1 MVTVLGRREVLV
13 RGGGMGLGLGLA
25 GLPLDALQAR
35 AAQLDLPAIH
45 ALIGGLVDSGKLPG
59 LVASVATGR
68 GAPQFVSHGTL
79 AFDSKVPVGPD
90 SLFRIY
96 SMTKVITGM
105 AAMHLIEQG
114 KLRLDQPVADILPK
128 FAKMQVLDN
137 VDAPID
143 QVHPAKTQ
151 MTVRQLVTHTA
162 GLGYTIV
169 QTGPIQKAYF
179 AAGLGSG
186 RAGRQPLP
194 GEVRV
199 PSAPSLAVFA
209 DRLADMPLVYEPG
222 SQWSYSVGLDLL
234 GRVIEVVSGMPFE
247 RFLQQTFFDPCG
259 MRDTAFQVP
268 AAKAARLTT
277 NYGIKDG
284 KAVPIDPGLD
294 SIFLDPPPV
303 PSGGGGLVSTPRDYD
318 QFMAML
324 VAGGRSGR
332 HRVIS
337 ARAVALGGSN
347 LLPPGAAT
355 KGTWME
361 GAGHGA
367 GAQLRLGDKAG
378 VLGWSGAAATVFRI
392 DLKRA
397 IRIAIYSQ
405 HMPTSAY
412 ELYDK
417 FPKAAGSDL
426 KAPQLAI

>member
-1 MVTVLGRREVLV
+1 MVIGLGRREVLL
-13 RGGGMGLGLGLA
+13 RGGGMGVGLGLA
-25 GLPLDALQAR
+25 GLPLEALQAR
-35 AAQLDLPAIH
+35 AAQRDLPAIRG
-45 ALIGGLVDSGKLPG
+45 LITGLVDSGKLPG
-59 LVASVATGR
+59 LVASVALGHD
-68 GAPQFVSHGTL
+68 APQFYSHGTL

-96 SMTKVITGM
+96 SMTKVVTGM

-128 FAKMQVLDN
+128 FAKMQVLDS

-143 QVHPAKTQ
+143 QVHSAQTQ
-151 MTVRQLVTHTA
+151 MTIRQLLTHTA

-169 QTGPIQKAYF
+169 QTGPIQKAYL
-179 AAGLGSG
+179 AAGLSGG
-186 RAGRQPLP
+186 RASRQPLP
-194 GEVRV
+194 GEVRT
-199 PSAPSLAVFA
+199 PSAPSLAAFA
-209 DRLADMPLVYEPG
+209 DRLADLPLVYEPG

-234 GRVIEVVSGMPFE
+234 GRVIEVVSGMLFE

-259 MRDTAFQVP
+259 MRDTAFQVQ
-268 AAKAARLTT
+268 AAKAARLTS

-284 KAVPIDPGLD
+284 KAQLIDPGPD
-294 SIFLDPPPV
+294 SVFLDPPLV

-318 QFMAML
+318 RFMAML

-347 LLPPGAAT
+347 ILPPGAAT

-367 GAQLRLGDKAG
+367 GAQLGLGEKVG

-392 DLKRA
+392 DMKRG
-397 IRIAIYSQ
+397 IRVAIYSQ

>member
-1 MVTVLGRREVLV
+1 MRTELNRRDVLL

-25 GLPLDALQAR
+25 ALPLDALQAR
-35 AAQLDLPAIH
+35 AARLDMPAIH
-45 ALIGGLVDSGKLPG
+45 SLIAGLVDSGKLPG
-59 LVASVATGR
+59 LVASVGL
-68 GAPQFVSHGTL
+68 GHDPPQFYSHGTL

-90 SLFRIY
+90 SLFRIF

-105 AAMHLIEQG
+105 AAMHLIDQG
-114 KLRLDQPVADILPK
+114 KLRLDQPLADILPK
-128 FAKMQVLDN
+128 FAKMQVLESA
-137 VDAPID
+137 DAPLD
-143 QVHPAKTQ
+143 RVHPAKSQIT
-151 MTVRQLVTHTA
+151 MRQLVTHTA

-169 QTGPIQKAYF
+169 QTGPIQKAYL
-179 AAGLGSG
+179 AAGLGGG
-186 RAGRQPLP
+186 RASRQPLP
-194 GEVRV
+194 GEVRM
-199 PSAPSLAVFA
+199 PSAPSLAAFA
-209 DRLADMPLVYEPG
+209 DRLAEMPLVYEPG

-234 GRVIEVVSGMPFE
+234 GRVIEVVSGMPFD
-247 RFLQQTFFDPCG
+247 RFLKQTFFDPCG

-294 SIFLDPPPV
+294 SIFLDPPPL
-303 PSGGGGLVSTPRDYD
+303 PFGGGGLVSTPRDFD
-318 QFMAML
+318 RFMAML
-324 VAGGRSGR
+324 AAGGRSGR
-332 HRVIS
+332 RRVLG

-367 GAQLRLGDKAG
+367 GAQLGLGDKAG

-392 DLKRA
+392 DLKRG

-405 HMPTSAY
+405 HMPTSAH

-426 KAPQLAI
+426 GAPQLAI

>member
-1 MVTVLGRREVLV
+1 MVTGLNRRDLLV
-13 RGGGMGLGLGLA
+13 RGGGLGLGLGIA
-25 GLPLDALQAR
+25 GLPLGALQAR
-35 AAQLDLPAIH
+35 AARLDLPAIRG
-45 ALIGGLVDSGKLPG
+45 LISGLVDSGKLPG
-59 LVASVATGR
+59 LVASVGIGR
-68 GAPQFVSHGTL
+68 GAPQFVTHGTL

-128 FAKMQVLDN
+128 FAKMQVLDS
-137 VDAPID
+137 VDAPINK
-143 QVHPAKTQ
+143 VHPAKSLITI
-151 MTVRQLVTHTA
+151 RQLLTHTA
-162 GLGYTIV
+162 GLGYAIV
-169 QTGPIQKAYF
+169 QTGPIQKAYI
-179 AAGLGSG
+179 AAGLASG
-186 RAGRQPLP
+186 RASRQLLP

-199 PSAPSLAVFA
+199 PSAPSLAAFA
-209 DRLADMPLVYEPG
+209 DRLADLPLVYEPG
-222 SQWSYSVGLDLL
+222 TQWSYSYAQDLL

-247 RFLQQTFFDPCG
+247 RFLQQTFFGPCA
-259 MRDTAFQVP
+259 MRDTAFHVP
-268 AAKAARLTT
+268 AAKAGRLTS

-284 KAVPIDPGLD
+284 KAQLIDPGSD
-294 SIFLDPPPV
+294 SIFLDPPLV
-303 PSGGGGLVSTPRDYD
+303 PSGGGGLVSTPRDFD
-318 QFMAML
+318 RFMAML
-324 VAGGRSGR
+324 VAGGLSGR
-332 HRVIS
+332 RRVMA

-367 GAQLRLGDKAG
+367 GAQLGLGEKAG

-392 DLKRA
+392 DLKRG

-426 KAPQLAI
+426 GAPQLAI

>member
-1 MVTVLGRREVLV
+1 METGLSRRELLL
-13 RGGGMGLGLGLA
+13 RGGGVGLGLGMA
-25 GLPLDALQAR
+25 VLPLDALQAR
-35 AAQLDLPAIH
+35 AKTLDLPAIH
-45 ALIGGLVDSGKLPG
+45 ALIAGLVDGGKLPG
-59 LVASVATGR
+59 IVASVALGR
-68 GAPQFVSHGTL
+68 SKPQFVSHGTL
-79 AFDSKVPVGPD
+79 AFDSKVPVTPD

-105 AAMHLIEQG
+105 AAMHLIERG
-114 KLRLDQPVADILPK
+114 KLRLDQPVADILPRY
-128 FAKMQVLDN
+128 AKMQVLDS

-143 QVHPAKTQ
+143 RVHPANSQ
-151 MTVRQLVTHTA
+151 MTIRHLLTHTA
-162 GLGYTIV
+162 GLGYPIV
-169 QTGPIQKAYF
+169 QTGPIQKAYIE
-179 AAGLGSG
+179 AGLASG
-186 RAGRQPLP
+186 RASRQLLP
-194 GEVRV
+194 GEVRA

-209 DRLADMPLVYEPG
+209 DRLAELPLVYEPG
-222 SQWSYSVGLDLL
+222 TQWSYSFAQDLL

-247 RFLQQTFFDPCG
+247 KFLQQTFFGPCG

-268 AAKAARLTT
+268 AAKAGRLTT

-284 KAVPIDPGLD
+284 KAQPIDPGPD
-294 SIFLDPPPV
+294 SVFLDPPLV
-303 PSGGGGLVSTPRDYD
+303 PSGGGGLVSTPRDFD
-318 QFMAML
+318 RFMAML
-324 VAGGRSGR
+324 VAGGVSGR
-332 HRVIS
+332 RRVMA

-355 KGTWME
+355 KGTWLE

-367 GAQLRLGDKAG
+367 GAQLGLGEKAG

-392 DLKRA
+392 DLPRG
-397 IRIAIYSQ
+397 IRVAIYSQ

>member
-1 MVTVLGRREVLV
+1 MQSGLSRRDLLV
-13 RGGGMGLGLGLA
+13 GGGIGLGLA
-25 GLPLDALQAR
+25 ALPLDALQAR
-35 AAQLDLPAIH
+35 AKQMDLPAIH
-45 ALIGGLVDSGKLPG
+45 GLIAGLVDSGKLPG
-59 LVASVATGR
+59 LVASVAIGK

-96 SMTKVITGM
+96 SMTKIIAGM
-105 AAMHLIEQG
+105 AAVHLIERG

-128 FAKMQVLDN
+128 FAKMQVLDS

-143 QVHPAKTQ
+143 RVHLAKSQ
-151 MTVRQLVTHTA
+151 MTIRQLLTHTA
-162 GLGYTIV
+162 GLGYPIV
-169 QTGPIQKAYF
+169 QTGPIQKAYIE
-179 AAGLGSG
+179 AGLASG
-186 RAGRQPLP
+186 RASRQLLP

-199 PSAPSLAVFA
+199 PSAPNLAEFA
-209 DRLADMPLVYEPG
+209 DRLANLPLVYEPG
-222 SQWSYSVGLDLL
+222 TQWSYSFAQDLL

-247 RFLQQTFFDPCG
+247 RFLQQTFFGPCG
-259 MRDTAFQVP
+259 MRDTAFLVP
-268 AAKAARLTT
+268 KAKVARLTS

-284 KAVPIDPGLD
+284 KAQLIDPGLD
-294 SIFLDPPPV
+294 SIFLEPPAF

-318 QFMAML
+318 RFMAML
-324 VAGGRSGR
+324 VAGGLSGR
-332 HRVIS
+332 RRVIS

-367 GAQLRLGDKAG
+367 GAQLGLGDKAG

-392 DLKRA
+392 DLKRG

-426 KAPQLAI
+426 GAPQLAI

>member
-1 MVTVLGRREVLV
+1 VVTGLGRRDLLL

-25 GLPLDALQAR
+25 GLPLDVLQAR
-35 AAQLDLPAIH
+35 AARMDLPAIRG
-45 ALIGGLVDSGKLPG
+45 LIAGLVDSGKLPG
-59 LVASVATGR
+59 LVASVAIGQ
-68 GAPQFVSHGTL
+68 GAPHFVSHGTL

-105 AAMHLIEQG
+105 AAMHLIDQG
-114 KLRLDQPVADILPK
+114 KLRLDQPLADILPK
-128 FAKMQVLDN
+128 FAKMQVLDS

-143 QVHPAKTQ
+143 QVHPAKNPITI
-151 MTVRQLVTHTA
+151 RHLLTHTA

-169 QTGPIQKAYF
+169 QTGPIQQAYI

-199 PSAPSLAVFA
+199 PSAPNLAAFA
-209 DRLADMPLVYEPG
+209 DRLADLPLVYEPG
-222 SQWSYSVGLDLL
+222 TQWSYSVAQDLL

-268 AAKAARLTT
+268 AAKARRLTT

-284 KAVPIDPGLD
+284 KAQPIDPGLD
-294 SIFLDPPPV
+294 SIFLDPPPL
-303 PSGGGGLVSTPRDYD
+303 PSGGGGLVSTPRDFD
-318 QFMAML
+318 RFMMML
-324 VAGGRSGR
+324 TGGGRLGR
-332 HRVIS
+332 RHVMT

-367 GAQLRLGDKAG
+367 GAQLGLGERAG

-392 DLKRA
+392 DLKRG